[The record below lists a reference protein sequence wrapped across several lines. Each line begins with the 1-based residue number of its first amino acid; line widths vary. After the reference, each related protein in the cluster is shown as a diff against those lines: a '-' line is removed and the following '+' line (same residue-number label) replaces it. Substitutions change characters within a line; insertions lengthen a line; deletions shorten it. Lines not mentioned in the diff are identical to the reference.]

1 MKQAISKPFNPG
13 PRLGNPNLGRE
24 TEKQK
29 KVRTRA
35 FTRHNLLMKEERLHV
50 DDCSLADAGIMH
62 ALEDETSGRTG
73 AVYADGFMDNLF
85 KKSYWR

>member
-1 MKQAISKPFNPG
+1 
-13 PRLGNPNLGRE
+13 
-24 TEKQK
+24 
-29 KVRTRA
+29 
-35 FTRHNLLMKEERLHV
+35 MKEERLHV